1 MSALDLTS
9 NSGRNG
15 KQGTQGLKERV
26 KDRKPPPIK
35 LIKTIKNSDTLTTP
49 DLAKAIQ
56 VRVNQYGLRRAG
68 AINHPKLAH
77 IHRKIV
83 K

>member
-9 NSGRNG
+9 NSARNG
-15 KQGTQGLKERV
+15 KAGAQGLKERV

-35 LIKTIKNSDTLTTP
+35 LIKTIKNNDTLTTP

-56 VRVNQYGLRRAG
+56 VRINQYARRRAQLFTPDWRTFI
-68 AINHPKLAH
+68 AK
-77 IHRKIV
+77 
-83 K
+83 

>member
-56 VRVNQYGLRRAG
+56 VRLTSTVCEGCERLITPNWRTFIA
-68 AINHPKLAH
+68 K
-77 IHRKIV
+77 
-83 K
+83 